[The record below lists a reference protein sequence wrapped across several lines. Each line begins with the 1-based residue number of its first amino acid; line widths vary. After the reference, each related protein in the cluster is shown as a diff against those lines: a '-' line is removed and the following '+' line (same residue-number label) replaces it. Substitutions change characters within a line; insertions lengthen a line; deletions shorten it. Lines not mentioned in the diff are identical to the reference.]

1 MNSQVQ
7 KWYDKPISK
16 IILVSI
22 SLTWVLPYFGFV
34 LSSFRPGDSIKRVS
48 WWSSIAT
55 GDFIREFTFENYS
68 EILFAEN
75 LSRSFFNSF
84 ATSDTSLISDFN
96 SFAVTI
102 PSTIIPIT
110 IAAFAA
116 YAFAFIDFK
125 GKDIAFLFVVAMM
138 IVPLQMSL
146 IPLIKLFSKGAVLFG
161 VTVIPELSIN
171 GTFVAVWFA
180 HTGFGLPLATFLL
193 RDFMMGLPKS
203 VIESAKIDGASHL
216 TTFFRLALPLSVAGI
231 AAFATFQFLWVYN
244 DFLVANVFL
253 GIRPQ
258 NLVVTSHVAQLTVGN
273 YGEAWHLRTS
283 GAVISMIVPLI
294 VFFSLQRFFIRGLIG
309 GAVKG

>member
-1 MNSQVQ
+1 MTRNNQ

-16 IILVSI
+16 LILVTI
-22 SLTWVLPYFGFV
+22 ALTWIFPIFGFV
-34 LSSFRPGDSIKRVS
+34 LSSVRPGESIKRES
-48 WWSSIAT
+48 WWDAIYT
-55 GDFIREFTFENYS
+55 GKLWTELTLANYS
-68 EILFAEN
+68 EIFFADN
-75 LSRSFFNSF
+75 LDRSFY
-84 ATSDTSLISDFN
+84 N

-116 YAFAFIDFK
+116 YAFAFMEFR
-125 GKDIAFLFVVAMM
+125 GKEVLFLFVVGSM
-138 IVPLQMSL
+138 IIPLQMSL
-146 IPLIKLFSKGAVLFG
+146 IPLVQLFKSGIEVFG
-161 VTVIPELSIN
+161 IPIIPELDLN
-171 GTFVAVWFA
+171 GTFVATWFA

-203 VIESAKIDGASHL
+203 VIESAKIDGASNM
-216 TTFFRLALPLSVAGI
+216 TTFFKLVLPLSVAGI
-231 AAFATFQFLWVYN
+231 AAFGTFQFLWVYN

-253 GIRPQ
+253 GVYNPE
-258 NLVVTSHVAQLTVGN
+258 NLVVTSHVSQLAVGA

-283 GAVISMIVPLI
+283 GAIISMIVPLI

>member
-1 MNSQVQ
+1 MTRNNQ

-16 IILVSI
+16 LILI
-22 SLTWVLPYFGFV
+22 TIALTWIFPVFGFV
-34 LSSFRPGDSIKRVS
+34 LSSFRPGESIKRES
-48 WWSSIAT
+48 WWDAIYT
-55 GDFIREFTFENYS
+55 GKLWTELTLANYS
-68 EILFAEN
+68 EIFFADN
-75 LSRSFFNSF
+75 LDRSFY
-84 ATSDTSLISDFN
+84 N

-116 YAFAFIDFK
+116 YAYAFMQFR
-125 GKDIAFLFVVAMM
+125 GKEVLFLFVVGSM
-138 IVPLQMSL
+138 IIPLQMSL
-146 IPLIKLFSKGAVLFG
+146 IPLVQLFKSGIEVFG
-161 VTVIPELSIN
+161 IPIIPELDLN
-171 GTFVAVWFA
+171 GTFVATWFA

-203 VIESAKIDGASHL
+203 VIESAKIDGASNM
-216 TTFFRLALPLSVAGI
+216 TTFFKLVLPLSVAGI
-231 AAFATFQFLWVYN
+231 AAFGTFQFLWVYN

-253 GIRPQ
+253 GVYNPE
-258 NLVVTSHVAQLTVGN
+258 NLVVTSHVSQLAVGA

-283 GAVISMIVPLI
+283 GAIISMIVPLI

>member
-1 MNSQVQ
+1 MTYSQ

-16 IILVSI
+16 LILITI
-22 SLTWVLPYFGFV
+22 SLTWMFPYIGFL
-34 LSSFRPGDSIKRVS
+34 LSSFREPDAIKQDAWWTSIFS
-48 WWSSIAT
+48 GQIFT
-55 GDFIREFTFENYS
+55 EFTLDNYT
-68 EILFAEN
+68 EILFAED

-84 ATSDTSLISDFN
+84 A
-96 SFAVTI
+96 VVI

-125 GKDIAFLFVVAMM
+125 GKDIAFLFVIGMM

-146 IPLIKLFSKGAVLFG
+146 IPLVSIMNKGAILFG
-161 VTVIPELSIN
+161 IPIIPELKIT
-171 GTFVAVWFA
+171 GTFVSVWFA

-193 RDFMMGLPKS
+193 RDFMMSLPRS

-216 TTFFRLALPLSVAGI
+216 TTFYRLALPLSIAGI

-253 GIRPQ
+253 GINPRNQ
-258 NLVVTSHVAQLTVGN
+258 VITSHVAQLTVGN
-273 YGEAWHLRTS
+273 YGESWHLRTA
-283 GAVISMIVPLI
+283 GAVVSMVVPLI

>member
-1 MNSQVQ
+1 MGITLF
-7 KWYDKPISK
+7 WIC
-16 IILVSI
+16 IEL
-22 SLTWVLPYFGFV
+22 L
-34 LSSFRPGDSIKRVS
+34 RPGDSIKRVS

-75 LSRSFFNSF
+75 LSRSF
-84 ATSDTSLISDFN
+84 FN

>member
-1 MNSQVQ
+1 MTYTQ

-16 IILVSI
+16 LILITI
-22 SLTWVLPYFGFV
+22 SLTWMFPYIGFL
-34 LSSFRPGDSIKRVS
+34 LSSFREPDAIKQAA
-48 WWSSIAT
+48 WWSSIFSGQIFT
-55 GDFIREFTFENYS
+55 EFTFENYT

-75 LSRSFFNSF
+75 LSRSF
-84 ATSDTSLISDFN
+84 FN

-161 VTVIPELSIN
+161 ITVIPELNIN

-258 NLVVTSHVAQLTVGN
+258 NMVVTSHVAQLAVGI

-294 VFFSLQRFFIRGLIG
+294 VFFSLQRFFIRGLVG

>member
-1 MNSQVQ
+1 MNRNNQ
-7 KWYDKPISK
+7 KWYDKPITK
-16 IILVSI
+16 LILVAI
-22 SLTWVLPYFGFV
+22 ALTWIFPIFGFL
-34 LSSFRPGDSIKRVS
+34 LSSFRPPEAIKRAS
-48 WWSSIAT
+48 WWESIYT
-55 GDFIREFTFENYS
+55 GEYWRELTLQNYS
-68 EILFAEN
+68 EVFFTEN
-75 LSRSFFNSF
+75 LDRSFYNSL
-84 ATSDTSLISDFN
+84 AI
-96 SFAVTI
+96 TI

>member
-1 MNSQVQ
+1 MTRNNQ

-16 IILVSI
+16 LILVTI
-22 SLTWVLPYFGFV
+22 ALTWIFPIFGFV
-34 LSSFRPGDSIKRVS
+34 LSSFRPGESIKRES
-48 WWSSIAT
+48 WWDAIYT
-55 GDFIREFTFENYS
+55 GKLWTELTLANYS
-68 EILFAEN
+68 EIFFADN
-75 LSRSFFNSF
+75 LDRSFY
-84 ATSDTSLISDFN
+84 N

-116 YAFAFIDFK
+116 YAFAFMEFR
-125 GKDIAFLFVVAMM
+125 GKEVLFLFVVGSM
-138 IVPLQMSL
+138 IIPLQMSL
-146 IPLIKLFSKGAVLFG
+146 IPLVQLFKSGIEVFG
-161 VTVIPELSIN
+161 IPIIPELDLN
-171 GTFVAVWFA
+171 GTFVATWFA

-203 VIESAKIDGASHL
+203 VIESAKIDGASNM
-216 TTFFRLALPLSVAGI
+216 TTFFKLVLPLSVAGI
-231 AAFATFQFLWVYN
+231 AAFGTFQFLWVYN

-253 GIRPQ
+253 GVYNPE
-258 NLVVTSHVAQLTVGN
+258 NLVVTSHVSQLAGGA

-283 GAVISMIVPLI
+283 GAIISMIVPLI

>member
-1 MNSQVQ
+1 MTRNNQ

-16 IILVSI
+16 LILI
-22 SLTWVLPYFGFV
+22 TIALTWIFPVFGFV
-34 LSSFRPGDSIKRVS
+34 LSSFRPGESIKRES
-48 WWSSIAT
+48 WWDAIYT
-55 GDFIREFTFENYS
+55 GKLWTELTLANYS
-68 EILFAEN
+68 EIFFADN
-75 LSRSFFNSF
+75 LDRSFY
-84 ATSDTSLISDFN
+84 N

-116 YAFAFIDFK
+116 YAFAFMEFR
-125 GKDIAFLFVVAMM
+125 GKEVLFLFVVGSM
-138 IVPLQMSL
+138 IIPLQMSL
-146 IPLIKLFSKGAVLFG
+146 IPLVQLFKSGIEVFG
-161 VTVIPELSIN
+161 IPIIPELDLN
-171 GTFVAVWFA
+171 GTFVATWFA

-203 VIESAKIDGASHL
+203 VIESAKIDGASNM
-216 TTFFRLALPLSVAGI
+216 TTFFKLVLPLSVEGI
-231 AAFATFQFLWVYN
+231 AAVGTFQFLWVYN

-253 GIRPQ
+253 GVYNPE
-258 NLVVTSHVAQLTVGN
+258 NLVVTSHVSQLAVGA

-283 GAVISMIVPLI
+283 GAIISMIVPLI

>member
-1 MNSQVQ
+1 MTRNNQ

-16 IILVSI
+16 LILVTI
-22 SLTWVLPYFGFV
+22 ALTWIFPIFGFV
-34 LSSFRPGDSIKRVS
+34 LSSFRPGESIKRES
-48 WWSSIAT
+48 WWDAIYTEKLWTELTLA
-55 GDFIREFTFENYS
+55 NYS
-68 EILFAEN
+68 EIFFADN
-75 LSRSFFNSF
+75 LDRSFY
-84 ATSDTSLISDFN
+84 N

-116 YAFAFIDFK
+116 YAFAFMEFR
-125 GKDIAFLFVVAMM
+125 GKEVLFLFVVGSM
-138 IVPLQMSL
+138 IIPLQMSL
-146 IPLIKLFSKGAVLFG
+146 IPLVQLFKSGIEVFG
-161 VTVIPELSIN
+161 IPIIPELDLN
-171 GTFVAVWFA
+171 GTFVATWFA

-203 VIESAKIDGASHL
+203 VIESAKIDGASNM
-216 TTFFRLALPLSVAGI
+216 TTFFKLVLPLSVAGI
-231 AAFATFQFLWVYN
+231 AAFGTFQFLWVYN

-253 GIRPQ
+253 GVYNPE
-258 NLVVTSHVAQLTVGN
+258 NLVVTSHVSQLAVGA

-283 GAVISMIVPLI
+283 GAIISMIVPLI

>member
-22 SLTWVLPYFGFV
+22 SLTWVLPFFGFV
-34 LSSFRPGDSIKRVS
+34 LRSFRPGDSIKRVS

-55 GDFIREFTFENYS
+55 GDFIREFTYENYS

-75 LSRSFFNSF
+75 LSRSF
-84 ATSDTSLISDFN
+84 FN

-216 TTFFRLALPLSVAGI
+216 TTYFRLALPLSVAGV

>member
-1 MNSQVQ
+1 MTRNNQ

-16 IILVSI
+16 LILI
-22 SLTWVLPYFGFV
+22 TIALTWIFPVFGFV
-34 LSSFRPGDSIKRVS
+34 LSSFRPGESIKRES
-48 WWSSIAT
+48 WWDAIYT
-55 GDFIREFTFENYS
+55 GKLWTELTLANYS
-68 EILFAEN
+68 EIFFADN
-75 LSRSFFNSF
+75 LDRSFY
-84 ATSDTSLISDFN
+84 N

-116 YAFAFIDFK
+116 YAFAFMEFR
-125 GKDIAFLFVVAMM
+125 GKEVLFLFVVGSM
-138 IVPLQMSL
+138 IIPLLMSL
-146 IPLIKLFSKGAVLFG
+146 IPLVQLFKSGIEVFG
-161 VTVIPELSIN
+161 IPIIPELDLN
-171 GTFVAVWFA
+171 GTFVATWFA

-203 VIESAKIDGASHL
+203 VIESAKIDGASNM
-216 TTFFRLALPLSVAGI
+216 TTFFKLVLPLSVAGI
-231 AAFATFQFLWVYN
+231 AAFGTFQFLWVYN

-253 GIRPQ
+253 GVYNPE
-258 NLVVTSHVAQLTVGN
+258 NLVVTSHVSQLAVGA

-283 GAVISMIVPLI
+283 GAIISMVVPLI

>member
-1 MNSQVQ
+1 MTRNNQ

-16 IILVSI
+16 LILI
-22 SLTWVLPYFGFV
+22 TIALTWIFPVFGFV
-34 LSSFRPGDSIKRVS
+34 LSSFRPGESIKRES
-48 WWSSIAT
+48 WWDAIYT
-55 GDFIREFTFENYS
+55 GKLWTELTLANSS
-68 EILFAEN
+68 EIFFADN
-75 LSRSFFNSF
+75 LDRSFY
-84 ATSDTSLISDFN
+84 N

-116 YAFAFIDFK
+116 YAFAFMEFR
-125 GKDIAFLFVVAMM
+125 GKEVLFLFVVGSM
-138 IVPLQMSL
+138 IIPLQMSL
-146 IPLIKLFSKGAVLFG
+146 IPLVQLFKSGIEIFG
-161 VTVIPELSIN
+161 IPIIPELDLN
-171 GTFVAVWFA
+171 GTFVATWFA

-203 VIESAKIDGASHL
+203 VIESAKIDGASNM
-216 TTFFRLALPLSVAGI
+216 TTFFKLVLPLSVAGI
-231 AAFATFQFLWVYN
+231 AAFGTFQFLWVYN

-253 GIRPQ
+253 GVYNPE
-258 NLVVTSHVAQLTVGN
+258 NLVVTSHVSQLAVGA

-283 GAVISMIVPLI
+283 GAIISMIVPLI

>member
-1 MNSQVQ
+1 MNLETQ

-16 IILVSI
+16 FVLIMIALS
-22 SLTWVLPYFGFV
+22 WMLPYIGFV
-34 LSSFRPGDSIKRVS
+34 ISSFRPGDSVKRVS
-48 WWSSIAT
+48 WWSSIAN
-55 GDFIREFTFENYS
+55 GEFFSEVTLSNYS

-75 LSRSFFNSF
+75 LSRSF
-84 ATSDTSLISDFN
+84 LN
-96 SFAVTI
+96 SFAVSI

-125 GKDIAFLFVVAMM
+125 GKEIAFLFVVGMM
-138 IVPLQMSL
+138 IIPLQMSL
-146 IPLIKLFSKGAVLFG
+146 IPLLKLMKGGAILFG
-161 VTVIPELSIN
+161 IPIIPELNLN

-193 RDFMMGLPKS
+193 RDFMMGLPRS
-203 VIESAKIDGASHL
+203 VVESAKIDGASHL
-216 TTFFRLALPLSVAGI
+216 VTFFKLVLPLSIAGI

-244 DFLVANVFL
+244 DFLVANVFM
-253 GIRPQ
+253 GIKPE

-283 GAVISMIVPLI
+283 GAVISMVVPLI
-294 VFFSLQRFFIRGLIG
+294 VFFSLQRFFVRGLIG

>member
-1 MNSQVQ
+1 MNYTQ

-16 IILVSI
+16 LILISI
-22 SLTWVLPYFGFV
+22 SLTWMFPYIGFL
-34 LSSFRPGDSIKRVS
+34 LSSFREPDAIKQAAWWTSIFSGQIV
-48 WWSSIAT
+48 T
-55 GDFIREFTFENYS
+55 EFTFENYT
-68 EILFAEN
+68 EILFAED

-84 ATSDTSLISDFN
+84 A
-96 SFAVTI
+96 VVI

-216 TTFFRLALPLSVAGI
+216 TTFFKLALPLSVAGI

>member
-1 MNSQVQ
+1 MTRNNQ

-16 IILVSI
+16 LILVTI
-22 SLTWVLPYFGFV
+22 ALTWIFPIFGFV
-34 LSSFRPGDSIKRVS
+34 LSSFRPGESIKRES
-48 WWSSIAT
+48 WWDAIYT
-55 GDFIREFTFENYS
+55 GKLWTELTLANYS
-68 EILFAEN
+68 EIFFADN
-75 LSRSFFNSF
+75 LDRSFY
-84 ATSDTSLISDFN
+84 N

-116 YAFAFIDFK
+116 YAFAFMEFR
-125 GKDIAFLFVVAMM
+125 GKEVLFLFVVGSM
-138 IVPLQMSL
+138 IIPLQMSL
-146 IPLIKLFSKGAVLFG
+146 IPLVQLFKSGIEVFG
-161 VTVIPELSIN
+161 IPIIPELDLN
-171 GTFVAVWFA
+171 GTFVATWFA

-203 VIESAKIDGASHL
+203 VIESAKIDGASNM
-216 TTFFRLALPLSVAGI
+216 TTFFKLVLPLSVAGI
-231 AAFATFQFLWVYN
+231 AAFGTFQFLWVYN

-253 GIRPQ
+253 GVYNPE
-258 NLVVTSHVAQLTVGN
+258 NLVVTSHVSQLAVGA

-283 GAVISMIVPLI
+283 GAIISMIVPLL